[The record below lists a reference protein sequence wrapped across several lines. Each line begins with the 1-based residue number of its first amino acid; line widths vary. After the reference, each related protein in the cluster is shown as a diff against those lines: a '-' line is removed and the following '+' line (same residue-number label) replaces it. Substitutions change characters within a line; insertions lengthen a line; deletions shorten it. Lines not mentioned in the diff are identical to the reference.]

1 LELFAAFLL
10 FILIGMMIMGM
21 VFYRQA
27 KKVNKDRSYVLPDL
41 GMHVHNE
48 TYEVAMK
55 HMLKHLTNSYPS
67 NYPDWVQE
75 RVIRE
80 HYLHLIEYENR
91 WFEWQRFL
99 IMTALL
105 KGVPM
110 YSEEVDIIW
119 HEMLMFT
126 REYEEFSQRYLKTTL
141 HHIPNVPRD
150 PQQKNESREEKE
162 EISQEKRAWF
172 DLIYVLLF
180 EPTPYS
186 VTVLRP
192 FFLYPLSQT
201 VISDFQTLSVT
212 ALEDKY
218 FHAKRVKQ
226 FAFMQ
231 EIVQTLITKI
241 QEMLEMLKKHVDVHG
256 TDMKRFLLNPT
267 AQAKTA
273 PAWENQLLAW
283 LFLSMYHRDNFAEQA
298 KKWRK
303 YKKLS

>member
-1 LELFAAFLL
+1 
-10 FILIGMMIMGM
+10 MGM

-41 GMHVHNE
+41 GVHMHND
-48 TYEVAMK
+48 TFQVAMK
-55 HMLKHLTNSYPS
+55 HMLKHLEDSYPS

-110 YSEEVDIIW
+110 YSEEVDVIW

-126 REYEEFSQRYLKTTL
+126 REYEEFSQRYMKTTL
-141 HHIPNVPRD
+141 HHVPNVPRD
-150 PQQKNESREEKE
+150 PQQPAKMEKE
-162 EISQEKRAWF
+162 ETPQEKRAWF

-192 FFLYPLSQT
+192 FFLHPLSPT
-201 VISDFQTLSVT
+201 VISDFQTLSQT
-212 ALEDKY
+212 ELEEKY
-218 FHAKRVKQ
+218 FHAKTLKH

-231 EIVQTLITKI
+231 EIVQTLIEKI
-241 QEMLEMLKKHVDVHG
+241 QELMKTLEKHVDVHG
-256 TDMKRFLLNPT
+256 VDIKRFLLNQTVQP
-267 AQAKTA
+267 KNG
-273 PAWENQLLAW
+273 PISENQLLAW
-283 LFLSMYHRDNFAEQA
+283 LFLSMYHQDNFAEQA

-303 YKKLS
+303 SLVNKKGTVS

>member
-1 LELFAAFLL
+1 
-10 FILIGMMIMGM
+10 MGM

-41 GMHVHNE
+41 GIHVHNE
-48 TYEVAMK
+48 TFQVAMK
-55 HMLKHLTNSYPS
+55 HMLKHLKDSYPN

-110 YSEEVDIIW
+110 YSEEVDVIW

-126 REYEEFSQRYLKTTL
+126 REYEEFSQRYMKTTL
-141 HHIPNVPRD
+141 HHVPNVPRD
-150 PQQKNESREEKE
+150 PQQPAKPEKE
-162 EISQEKRAWF
+162 DTPQEKRAWF

-192 FFLYPLSQT
+192 FFLHPLSPT
-201 VISDFQTLSVT
+201 VISDFQTLNQT
-212 ALEDKY
+212 ELEEKY
-218 FHAKRVKQ
+218 FHAKTLNHFV
-226 FAFMQ
+226 FMQ
-231 EIVQTLITKI
+231 EIVQTLIDKI
-241 QEMLEMLKKHVDVHG
+241 QELMKKLEKHADVHG
-256 TDMKRFLLNPT
+256 VDIKRFLLNPT
-267 AQAKTA
+267 VQPKNG
-273 PAWENQLLAW
+273 PVWENQLLAW
-283 LFLSMYHRDNFAEQA
+283 LFLSMYHRDNFAEQV

-303 YKKLS
+303 SLVNKKGTVS